1 MRKERRPDIR
11 LEYEAPLAELICF
24 RPVEALAS
32 QTGDSY
38 WDTMA
43 LFGGGF
49 DPNGEITSV
58 EDGDI
63 GVWPWD

>member
-58 EDGDI
+58 
-63 GVWPWD
+63 